1 MNFSISQLYI
11 LRGERTFSL
20 QSLIQLYSIYFKEEL
35 KEIYGDEWEKKIRE
49 LLNTWTLPTS
59 RLLPPFK
66 YIQSKNSLSREALIN
81 YYHLQWANEVC
92 FYLESTNTNNE
103 INYVQLF
110 ERLFP
115 IIHQLWLKL
124 GEKEPNSFNHWLR
137 EHIAIDINEQGEI
150 HLTKF
155 HLDKV
160 ELKKFSTFS
169 LAGSKL
175 KSLKQSELVNW
186 LFIKSV
192 LQVD

>member
-1 MNFSISQLYI
+1 MS
-11 LRGERTFSL
+11 
-20 QSLIQLYSIYFKEEL
+20 
-35 KEIYGDEWEKKIRE
+35 
-49 LLNTWTLPTS
+49 PTS

-124 GEKEPNSFNHWLR
+124 G
-137 EHIAIDINEQGEI
+137 IAIDINEQGEI